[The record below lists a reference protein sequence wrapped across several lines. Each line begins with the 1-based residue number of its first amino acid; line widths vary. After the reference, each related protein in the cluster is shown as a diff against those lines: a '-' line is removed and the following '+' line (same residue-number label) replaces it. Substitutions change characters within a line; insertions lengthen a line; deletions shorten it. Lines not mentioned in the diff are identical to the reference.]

1 MNPAPDPSRL
11 LRRFRRPPA
20 GVVEEDGT
28 WVDRSVPGNRELIA
42 RGRELELRA
51 QQEEIEAKSAA
62 RRHYL
67 RMQSWVLLGV
77 GLLILLTIIAL
88 VLGLWLHAI
97 SSSFATE
104 LARIT
109 LPILLGAAATIV
121 GAFFGV
127 GTNVHPGRDF
137 DTRAARK
144 RARRPPGSGDS

>member
-1 MNPAPDPSRL
+1 VNPAPDPSRL

-51 QQEEIEAKSAA
+51 QQAEIEARTAA

-67 RMQSWVLLGV
+67 RMQTWVLLGV
-77 GLLILLTIIAL
+77 GALILLTILSL
-88 VLGLWLHAI
+88 VLGLWVHAI
-97 SSSFATE
+97 SSSFAAE

-127 GTNVHPGRDF
+127 GANVNPGKDF
-137 DTRAARK
+137 ETRRG
-144 RARRPPGSGDS
+144 ARRRGDSDAD